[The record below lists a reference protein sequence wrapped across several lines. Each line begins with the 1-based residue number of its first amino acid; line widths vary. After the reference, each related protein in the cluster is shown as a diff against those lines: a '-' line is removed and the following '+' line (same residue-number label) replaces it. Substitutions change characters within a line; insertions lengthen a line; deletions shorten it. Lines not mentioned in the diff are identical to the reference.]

1 MSERQMGSRWIRCP
15 ICRGKS
21 RTKVYEDTMVMLE
34 QIRTIDKKRLVQ
46 YIGILSETECRG
58 LNHALAISVGL
69 IPVTSKKLTLC
80 LCSAC
85 ADNFYGSGAYFLRR
99 VNPTSNEKEL
109 CTYCSQRMGV
119 EYEITKRKGR

>member
-1 MSERQMGSRWIRCP
+1 MNNPLLIRYKTALLSSLKKQCIKWIFWDGSFFAA
-15 ICRGKS
+15 
-21 RTKVYEDTMVMLE
+21 
-34 QIRTIDKKRLVQ
+34 VQ

-99 VNPTSNEKEL
+99 VNPASNEKEL